1 MCAMP
6 LLTCESTH
14 EIIALHRSAIENSN
28 EVGIMAMVSTA
39 IRFSPEERDWIQV
52 YADFMGKSFSEVV
65 REAALEYVE
74 DAADLLA
81 FQEAIAEDDG
91 TWYTTEEVKR
101 MAMMAE

>member
-6 LLTCESTH
+6 LLTRESTH

-39 IRFSPEERDWIQV
+39 IRFSPEERDWIQA
-52 YADFMGKSFSEVV
+52 Y
-65 REAALEYVE
+65 
-74 DAADLLA
+74 ADLLA
-81 FQEAIAEDDG
+81 YQEALAEDDG
-91 TWYTTEEVKR
+91 TRYTTEEVKR

>member
-1 MCAMP
+1 
-6 LLTCESTH
+6 
-14 EIIALHRSAIENSN
+14 
-28 EVGIMAMVSTA
+28 MAMVSTA
-39 IRFSPEERDWIQV
+39 IRFSPEERDW
-52 YADFMGKSFSEVV
+52 YRRMPDFMGKSFSEVV